1 MNITI
6 EKRIKDGKSQCNI
19 NSIINSILLILVLS
33 SGKIG
38 KYGYL
43 AGDILP
49 SNQQRV
55 IDQAKFTYFALG
67 QASEKQVKIIED
79 ERVKQRKSI

>member
-1 MNITI
+1 MKKELKMGNH
-6 EKRIKDGKSQCNI
+6 NV
-19 NSIINSILLILVLS
+19 ILIVLLIVLIAKILVLS

>member
-1 MNITI
+1 MKKELKMGNH
-6 EKRIKDGKSQCNI
+6 NV
-19 NSIINSILLILVLS
+19 ILIVLLIVLIAKILVLS

-79 ERVKQRKSI
+79 ERIKQRKSI

>member
-1 MNITI
+1 MKKELKTGNH
-6 EKRIKDGKSQCNI
+6 NV
-19 NSIINSILLILVLS
+19 ILIVLLIVLIAKILVLS

-49 SNQQRV
+49 SNQHRV

>member
-1 MNITI
+1 MKKELKMGNH
-6 EKRIKDGKSQCNI
+6 NV
-19 NSIINSILLILVLS
+19 ILIVLLIVLIAKILVLS

-43 AGDILP
+43 AGVILP

-67 QASEKQVKIIED
+67 EASEKQVKIIED